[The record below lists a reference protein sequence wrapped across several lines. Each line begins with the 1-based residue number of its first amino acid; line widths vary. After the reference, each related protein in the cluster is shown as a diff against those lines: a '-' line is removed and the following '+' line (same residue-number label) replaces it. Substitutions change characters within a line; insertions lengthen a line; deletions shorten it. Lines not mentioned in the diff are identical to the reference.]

1 MSRSPTL
8 WVEPGELLGHR
19 WDPAYWDPGLRDPLA
34 RCAFPVAELGEFIPE
49 GGIKYGRILPGR
61 RPPEGDGP
69 LYVTQRSIRPT
80 GFDPGACV
88 RIEEGCAWDTPQHRV
103 LHNDLLLPRSGVGTL
118 ARGVMAVFQQDDS
131 AVVDCF
137 TDRVCLEG
145 YSSTVVALFLR
156 TPQGWLQIHRL
167 INGVGPPNIS
177 FGEIRGLQVP
187 LFPGPLVEAIEARHR
202 RDQRAHLAH
211 LARRESVRTAGR
223 ESTVDPHCSELAR
236 AASREL
242 VAALAAVS
250 AWVEG
255 EALPG

>member
-1 MSRSPTL
+1 MARSPTL
-8 WVEPGELLGHR
+8 WVEPGELVGHR
-19 WDPAYWDPGLRDPLA
+19 WDPAYWDPALRDPLA
-34 RCAFPVAELGEFIPE
+34 RCAFPVARLGEFIPD

-61 RPPEGDGP
+61 RPPEGAGP
-69 LYVTQRSIRPT
+69 LYVTQRAIRPT

-88 RIEEGCAWDTPQHRV
+88 TIEEGCAWDTPQHRV
-103 LHNDLLLPRSGVGTL
+103 QPGDLLLPRSGVGTL
-118 ARGVMAVFQQDDS
+118 AKGVMAVFEHDAP

-137 TDRVCLEG
+137 TDRITLTG
-145 YSSTVVALFLR
+145 YPAGVVALFLR

-177 FGEIRGLQVP
+177 FGEIRDIEVP
-187 LFPGPLVEAIEARHR
+187 VFPGPLTEAIEARHR
-202 RDQRAHLAH
+202 RVQRAHLAW
-211 LARRESVRTAGR
+211 LARQGSVRSAGR
-223 ESTVDPHCSELAR
+223 DPGTDPHCGELAR

-255 EALPG
+255 ESLPG